1 MNILIS
7 VEERFSMLIL
17 ELNFLNNQP
26 DDILI
31 FFKNRKK
38 VEISK
43 FYDMG
48 LQRYRIGYFKKNLNQ
63 NLNMWRSVGSDIILW
78 RSVGSDII
86 LWGHFPKILES
97 YHVGLK
103 IEVAGSK
110 LNDKNF
116 F

>member
-1 MNILIS
+1 
-7 VEERFSMLIL
+7 
-17 ELNFLNNQP
+17 
-26 DDILI
+26 
-31 FFKNRKK
+31 
-38 VEISK
+38 
-43 FYDMG
+43 
-48 LQRYRIGYFKKNLNQ
+48 
-63 NLNMWRSVGSDIILW
+63 MWRSVGSDIILW